1 MIGRTLSHYDI
12 VGEIGAGGMGV
23 VYRARDTLLERFVAL
38 KILPADAVA
47 DESRRRRFLHEAR
60 AASALNHP
68 NIVTIHDILHDT
80 GTHAIVMELVEGT
93 SLQQRLLAG
102 AIPAAQAVAIAR
114 QIADALAAAHAAGII
129 HRDLKPANVM
139 LTERGQVK
147 VLDFG
152 IAKLDATRAST
163 DDGTHTAPLTMMGLI
178 LGTAAYMSPEQARGE
193 AVDGRTDV
201 FSLGVVL
208 YEMLSG
214 KSPFAAASI
223 TAVLHKL
230 IYEDPPELSTYGPDP
245 PPAVAATV
253 QRALA
258 KQPSDRFQSM
268 DAMLAV
274 LQALTAGHTPSLAH
288 VSSAGIPAPPPR
300 VRRRSALAAVALVA
314 VVAIAAALAVRRPG
328 WFGADDKLD
337 DRQVDAV
344 QLPAT
349 ASEAYQQGQALLG
362 RYDREGYIDQSIENF
377 RRAIGLKQDYP
388 AAFAGLGLAYWRKY
402 REQRDAMHLQHASEN
417 AARAVELDPQLTLAL
432 VSLAV
437 AKIENGDLDAA
448 EKLLNDALSRDPGN
462 ADAFAARAYLRLR
475 QKLIPEALDAVRQ
488 AVRAR
493 SDDWSLSLM
502 EGVILF
508 NAGRPAEAVPALE
521 RAAKLAPDSALVY
534 RNLGA
539 AYHGADRYAEA
550 TTSLQ
555 TALQIKPDPAVYN
568 NLGTVLFTR
577 GLYDQSVDAFDRA
590 VKMGANEYRTWGNL
604 ADAYRFTPG
613 RAADAREAYT
623 RAIQLL
629 DQLLLKAPGDI
640 DLSTRR
646 VVMLAKRGDCQMA
659 LSAADPLRDAVS
671 KSSIAAYRLGVAY
684 EVCGRRDDALDAMS
698 KAISAGASLD
708 QVQRDPELVKLRAD
722 VRFHRFVS
730 TLPPPGKQ

>member
-1 MIGRTLSHYDI
+1 MIGRTLSHYEI

-68 NIVTIHDILHDT
+68 NIVTIHDILHDA

-163 DDGTHTAPLTMMGLI
+163 DDGTHTAPLTVMGLI

-214 KSPFAAASI
+214 KSPFAASSI

-230 IYEDPPELSTYGPDP
+230 IYEDPPELSTYGLDL

-300 VRRRSALAAVALVA
+300 IRRRSALAAVALVA
-314 VVAIAAALAVRRPG
+314 VVAIAAALAARQAG
-328 WFGADDKLD
+328 WFGADDKAGDPQL
-337 DRQVDAV
+337 DAV

-377 RRAIGLKQDYP
+377 RRAIGLKPDYP

-432 VSLAV
+432 VSLAF

-448 EKLLNDALSRDPGN
+448 EKLVNDTLSRDPGN

-475 QKLIPEALDAVRQ
+475 QKQIPEALDAVRQ

-508 NAGRPAEAVPALE
+508 TAGRPAEAVPALE

-590 VKMGANEYRTWGNL
+590 VKMGANEYPDVGQPR
-604 ADAYRFTPG
+604 RRVPVH
-613 RAADAREAYT
+613 AR
-623 RAIQLL
+623 
-629 DQLLLKAPGDI
+629 
-640 DLSTRR
+640 TRR
-646 VVMLAKRGDCQMA
+646 RRARG
-659 LSAADPLRDAVS
+659 LHTGHSASRP
-671 KSSIAAYRLGVAY
+671 AAAQG
-684 EVCGRRDDALDAMS
+684 S
-698 KAISAGASLD
+698 W
-708 QVQRDPELVKLRAD
+708 
-722 VRFHRFVS
+722 
-730 TLPPPGKQ
+730 